1 MDIVTRSIKRDH
13 YDRMKSGS
21 VIMIETTAA
30 GYVVH
35 QWSPDG
41 VAPQSTYATRA
52 EAVARVAQLMQVT
65 SPVKPQD
72 WPETAEIRGAQ
83 L

>member
-21 VIMIETTAA
+21 VIMIEATAA
-30 GYVVH
+30 GYVIH

-41 VAPQSTYATRA
+41 VAPQSSHGTQA
-52 EAVARVAQLMQVT
+52 EAVARVAQLMRIT
-65 SPVKPQD
+65 SPVQPQN
-72 WPETAEIRGAQ
+72 WPETVEIRGAQ
-83 L
+83 F